1 MSVQNHQ
8 KTVKEFCQAWE
19 SLDIDAVL
27 DLMSEDAVYHNMP
40 MAPLV
45 GQAQIRAFL
54 AAFLGAASTCSFEI
68 LTIVADEQRVVTER
82 LDSFT
87 LGDNTLSELPVLGIF
102 EFDAEGKINNWRE
115 YFDLKT
121 WVDKG
126 GPAIG

>member
-1 MSVQNHQ
+1 
-8 KTVKEFCQAWE
+8 
-19 SLDIDAVL
+19 
-27 DLMSEDAVYHNMP
+27 MP

-45 GQAQIRAFL
+45 GQAQIRSFL
-54 AAFLGAASTCSFEI
+54 TAFLGAASFCRFEI
-68 LTIVADEQRVVTER
+68 LTIVADELCVVTER

-102 EFDAEGKINNWRE
+102 EFDEEGKINNWRE

-121 WVDKG
+121 WADKG

>member
-1 MSVQNHQ
+1 MTAQDHQ
-8 KTVKEFCQAWE
+8 KTVKDFCQAWE
-19 SLDIDAVL
+19 NLDIDAVL
-27 DLMSEDAVYHNMP
+27 GLMSEDAVYHNMP

-45 GQAQIRAFL
+45 GQEQIRGFL
-54 AAFLGAASTCSFEI
+54 SAFLGAASSCRFEI

-102 EFDAEGKINNWRE
+102 EFNAEGEITNWRE

-121 WVDKG
+121 WVNKG
-126 GPAIG
+126 GPAVG

>member
-1 MSVQNHQ
+1 MSVQHQ
-8 KTVKEFCQAWE
+8 KTVKEFCQAWDN
-19 SLDIDAVL
+19 LNIDTVL
-27 DLMSEDAVYHNMP
+27 GLMSEDAVYHNMP
-40 MAPLV
+40 MEPLV

-54 AAFLGAASTCSFEI
+54 AAFLGVASFCRFEI
-68 LTIVADEQRVVTER
+68 ITIVADEQRVVTER

-102 EFDAEGKINNWRE
+102 EFDEEGKINNWRE

>member
-1 MSVQNHQ
+1 MSAQDHQ
-8 KTVKEFCQAWE
+8 KTVKDFCQAWE
-19 SLDIDAVL
+19 NLDIDAVL
-27 DLMSEDAVYHNMP
+27 GLMSDDAVYHNMP

-45 GQAQIRAFL
+45 GQTQIRAFL
-54 AAFLGAASTCSFEI
+54 GAFLGAASSCRFEI

-82 LDSFT
+82 LDSFE
-87 LGDNTLSELPVLGIF
+87 LGGNALSELPVLGIF
-102 EFDAEGKINNWRE
+102 EFNAEGKINNWRE

>member
-1 MSVQNHQ
+1 MTEQVHKQ
-8 KTVKEFCQAWE
+8 TVIDFCQAWDN
-19 SLDIDAVL
+19 LDIDAVL
-27 DLMSEDAVYHNMP
+27 DLMSEDAIYHNMP
-40 MAPLV
+40 MEPLV
-45 GQAQIRAFL
+45 GQEQIRGFL
-54 AAFLGAASTCSFEI
+54 TAFLGAASFCRFQI
-68 LTIVADEQRVVTER
+68 LTTVADEQRVVTER

-102 EFDAEGKINNWRE
+102 EFNAEGKINNWRE

>member
-1 MSVQNHQ
+1 MTAQDHQ

-19 SLDIDAVL
+19 SLDIDGVL
-27 DLMSEDAVYHNMP
+27 ALMSEDAIYHNMP

-45 GQAQIRAFL
+45 GQVQIRAFL
-54 AAFLGAASTCSFEI
+54 TAFLGAASACRFEI
-68 LTIVADEQRVVTER
+68 LTVVADEQRVVTER

-87 LGDNTLSELPVLGIF
+87 LGDNTLAELPVLGIF
-102 EFDAEGKINNWRE
+102 EFNAEGKINSWRE

-126 GPAIG
+126 GPAIA

>member
-1 MSVQNHQ
+1 MSAQHQ
-8 KTVKEFCQAWE
+8 KTVKDFCQAWE
-19 SLDIDAVL
+19 NLDIDAVL
-27 DLMSEDAVYHNMP
+27 GLMSDDAVYHNMP

-45 GQAQIRAFL
+45 GQEQIRSFL
-54 AAFLGAASTCSFEI
+54 AAFLGAASSCRFEI

-87 LGDNTLSELPVLGIF
+87 LGGNTLSEQPVLGIF
-102 EFDAEGKINNWRE
+102 EFDEEGKINNWRE

-121 WVDKG
+121 WADKG

>member
-1 MSVQNHQ
+1 MSAQHQ
-8 KTVKEFCQAWE
+8 KTVKDFCQAWGN
-19 SLDIDAVL
+19 LDIDAVL
-27 DLMSEDAVYHNMP
+27 GLMSEDAVYHNMP
-40 MAPLV
+40 MEPLV
-45 GQAQIRAFL
+45 GQEQIRSFL
-54 AAFLGAASTCSFEI
+54 TAFLGAVSSCHFEI

-87 LGDNTLSELPVLGIF
+87 LGDNTLEELPVLGIF
-102 EFDAEGKINNWRE
+102 EFDKEGKINNWRE

>member
-1 MSVQNHQ
+1 MSTQAHQ
-8 KTVKEFCQAWE
+8 KIVKAFCQAWE
-19 SLDIDAVL
+19 NLDIDAVL
-27 DLMSEDAVYHNMP
+27 GLMSADAVYHNMP

-45 GQAQIRAFL
+45 GQEQIRGFL
-54 AAFLGAASTCSFEI
+54 AAFLGAASSCRFEI
-68 LTIVADEQRVVTER
+68 LTVVADEQRVVTER

-102 EFDAEGKINNWRE
+102 EFNAEGKINHWRE

>member
-1 MSVQNHQ
+1 MTAQDHQ
-8 KTVKEFCQAWE
+8 KIVKEFCQAWE
-19 SLDIDAVL
+19 NIDINAVL
-27 DLMSEDAVYHNMP
+27 GLMSKDAVYHNMP
-40 MAPLV
+40 MEPLV

-54 AAFLGAASTCSFEI
+54 AAFLGAASSCRFEI
-68 LTIVADEQRVVTER
+68 LTIVADGQRVVTER

-102 EFDAEGKINNWRE
+102 EFNTEGKITNWRE

-121 WVDKG
+121 WADKG